1 MPRLDIGEA
10 PEGIIELSNEEIVKE
25 FEATLEASGAS
36 KETIRAYMAA
46 IRDFLSFT
54 NNKPL
59 REVTLRDVINWR
71 NTRLRTGFPGAK
83 TNSSSKWQ
91 VTLHYYSILLRRF
104 LQWLGLRVKVPGG
117 KRVPPRIEVLNEDEL
132 KKLFGAAKK
141 PQDRLILTLLA
152 STGLRSRELL
162 ELRVED
168 IDFTNRVIK
177 VRSAKYGK
185 ERLVT
190 APQEVFDELAAW
202 IKLNQLKPGD
212 RIFKLSYT
220 GLYKKIKRLAEKAG
234 IEPARVRPHVLRHT
248 FATLAIRRGLS
259 LPSLQRLLGHSDI
272 RTTQVYLH
280 LTIDDI
286 KREYDEKMREALEET
301 SKTCTKCNRRIPIDS
316 IYCPYCGTSVEASS
330 QVREEIPA

>member
-1 MPRLDIGEA
+1 LPRLDIGEA
-10 PEGIIELSNEEIVKE
+10 PEGILELSNEEIIKE
-25 FEATLEASGAS
+25 FEVALEASGAS
-36 KETIRAYMAA
+36 KETIKAYMAA
-46 IRDFLSFT
+46 IRDFLSYT

-59 REVTLRDVINWR
+59 REVTLKDIINWR
-71 NTRLRTGFPGAK
+71 NTRLRVGFPGAK

-117 KRVPPRIEVLNEDEL
+117 KRITPRIEALNEEDL
-132 KKLFGAAKK
+132 KRLVSAAKK
-141 PQDRLILTLLA
+141 PQDRLILLLLA

-162 ELRVED
+162 ELKVED
-168 IDFTNRVIK
+168 IDFNNRVIRVK
-177 VRSAKYGK
+177 SAKYGK

-190 APQEVFDELAAW
+190 APQDVFEELAAW

-212 RIFKLSYT
+212 KVFKLSYT
-220 GLYKKIKRLAEKAG
+220 GLYKKIKRLAERAG
-234 IEPARVRPHVLRHT
+234 IDPAKVRPHVLRHT
-248 FATLAIRRGLS
+248 FATLAIRKGLS

-286 KREYDEKMREALEET
+286 KREYDEKLRGALEET
-301 SKTCTKCNRRIPIDS
+301 TKTCSKCNKRIPVDA
-316 IYCPYCGTSVEASS
+316 IYCPYCGASVEASS
-330 QVREEIPA
+330 PVKEAISV